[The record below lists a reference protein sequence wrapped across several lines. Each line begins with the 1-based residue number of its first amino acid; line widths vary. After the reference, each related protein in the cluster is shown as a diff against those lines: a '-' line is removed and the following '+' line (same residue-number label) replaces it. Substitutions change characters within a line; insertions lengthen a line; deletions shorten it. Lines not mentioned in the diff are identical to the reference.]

1 MLAINLIEYVASAFL
16 YSKLTYYPSLASNQ
30 LIFHPLQQ
38 KPTPLKNLPFGVAT
52 LHNIFP
58 VALTI
63 ADASPALLFGPD
75 LRQ

>member
-16 YSKLTYYPSLASNQ
+16 HSKLIYYPSLANSQ

-38 KPTPLKNLPFGVAT
+38 KPTRLKNLPFDVAT
-52 LHNIFP
+52 LHNISP

-63 ADASPALLFGPD
+63 ADACPALLFDPD
-75 LRQ
+75 LIQ